1 MSYPGRLIVLEG
13 PDNVGRTMHS
23 RLLSQRLEANGV
35 ATAQIG
41 LSRSKLLGE
50 MMKSRS
56 TEVHSLNP
64 RTRSLLYAT
73 DLFDQVLHQV
83 IPLLE
88 AGFVV
93 IADRY
98 QITPVIRERVRNGNT
113 KWINKLYLGVPE
125 PDFTVILDAGP
136 KRQLDRL
143 LYSENLDK
151 LNYFEAG
158 MDLGIDASITRSF
171 LKYQK
176 IMRKEFAAVAEK
188 NNIPVISTKGLVE
201 EVHESIWKA
210 IQPAIQELIVN

>member
-1 MSYPGRLIVLEG
+1 M
-13 PDNVGRTMHS
+13 
-23 RLLSQRLEANGV
+23 
-35 ATAQIG
+35 
-41 LSRSKLLGE
+41 
-50 MMKSRS
+50 
-56 TEVHSLNP
+56 
-64 RTRSLLYAT
+64 
-73 DLFDQVLHQV
+73 V
-83 IPLLE
+83 IS
-88 AGFVV
+88 
-93 IADRY
+93 DRY
-98 QITPVIRERVRNGNT
+98 KITPVIRERVRNGNT
-113 KWINKLYLGVPE
+113 KWINKLYVGVPE

-201 EVHESIWKA
+201 EVHESIWEA